1 MTTNRNL
8 IWLGA
13 GNVEQPQ
20 VDFDDYQHILLVD
33 ARESAI
39 SALAKRYGASNIQI
53 EHTIIAVET
62 GKANFTTYNLAEFS
76 AIKPATGLKTIFPGL
91 KVNQED
97 IVTTKAIGE
106 IVLSLNLDNSA
117 NTLIIDVPDLAS
129 DFILELQK
137 LDLLKHFVTIII
149 LSSEH
154 VLYKDMQSRDKTEE
168 ALKAQFYQITAED
181 NTDPD
186 LPYLT
191 FTKNFIAQE
200 ISTLTLSNAMLSEQ
214 LESVTK
220 ELDINK
226 QQAEQQKIELTKQL
240 ELANQLVALMKQQTE
255 QQNEELTKQLELANQ
270 QVALMKQQAEQQKV
284 ELLKQLDAAKT
295 QQENLKEELAQVKKD
310 FSSQLVRITELEKTN
325 CELLQVN
332 TDLSKRQQALEHEIQ
347 KAEVQI
353 DIIKELLLKP

>member
-53 EHTIIAVET
+53 EHTIIAVES

-214 LESVTK
+214 LEYVTK
-220 ELDINK
+220 ELNINK
-226 QQAEQQKIELTKQL
+226 QEA
-240 ELANQLVALMKQQTE
+240 E

-295 QQENLKEELAQVKKD
+295 QQEKLKEELAQVKKD